1 MRKLSQD
8 FQVVVTFN
16 AIIHTVCYNLTER
29 APVSSGAE
37 YMYRSAITSSRQYL
51 DPDLKASSREG
62 QKWEKRTRITEGFGD
77 HFVHHVGANEIMMI
91 GHNNL

>member
-29 APVSSGAE
+29 APVSSGVQHT
-37 YMYRSAITSSRQYL
+37 R
-51 DPDLKASSREG
+51 LKYPQLLA
-62 QKWEKRTRITEGFGD
+62 
-77 HFVHHVGANEIMMI
+77 VGNIWI
-91 GHNNL
+91 QT

>member
-16 AIIHTVCYNLTER
+16 AIIHTVCYNLTEW

-37 YMYRSAITSSRQYL
+37 YMYRGAITSSRQYL

-62 QKWEKRTRITEGFGD
+62 QKWEKRQKDIPKASETILS
-77 HFVHHVGANEIMMI
+77 IMWEQI
-91 GHNNL
+91 K